1 MYDLCELLDF
11 WGRAQLAYEFE
22 IVICSSEN
30 EIVKMKK
37 SAEAYKVKH
46 LHVIPKTKQNWT
58 ETKKFYIYFCTTFD
72 HIYQSFI
79 SESKTGH

>member
-1 MYDLCELLDF
+1 
-11 WGRAQLAYEFE
+11 
-22 IVICSSEN
+22 
-30 EIVKMKK
+30 MKK

-79 SESKTGH
+79 SESKTEH